1 MENIKTAISLQKSL
15 FQQADQMA
23 SELKISRSRLIALA
37 VEKFIHDYES
47 RKMLETLN
55 EVYADGPDPEE
66 RSVLEAM
73 REHQRKLLE
82 KDEW

>member
-15 FQQADQMA
+15 FQQAEQMA
-23 SELKISRSRLIALA
+23 NELKISRSRLFALA

-55 EVYADGPDPEE
+55 EIYADGPD
-66 RSVLEAM
+66 LEDRRLLDAM
-73 REHQRKLLE
+73 RPHLSKLLE
-82 KDEW
+82 NDEW